1 MKRSLPVW
9 QVGLALIVLFAL
21 MPPRTAAA
29 QGFSDRLRGVT
40 AGLLKV
46 SLFGATAIDLEAA
59 GLETIDVG
67 ELVFGVASVDVADET
82 ALRVRAYLYN
92 PDAAPAAVPVPGVA
106 LFVLVD
112 ERGRKIEL
120 QAVEVED
127 LPRGADAVS
136 VPGLERTNVSLIFS
150 APPSGALLGALK
162 VGPLGVIQ
170 DIPLHSSALP
180 AGAGNAWSQPA
191 PPAGGN
197 VWSQPAGG
205 SVARS
210 APAGASPPASSSPA
224 GSPPS
229 NKKSKN

>member
-1 MKRSLPVW
+1 MRKILLAV
-9 QVGLALIVLFAL
+9 VLLALILPSMAS
-21 MPPRTAAA
+21 A
-29 QGFSDRLRGVT
+29 QGFADRLRGVT

-67 ELVFGVASVDVADET
+67 GLVFGVASVDVADES

-92 PDAAPAAVPVPGVA
+92 PEAAPAAVPVPGVA

-112 ERGRKIEL
+112 ERGRKVEL

-127 LPRGADAVS
+127 LPRGASEVS
-136 VPGLERTNVSLIFS
+136 VPGLERVNLALLFS
-150 APPSGALLGALK
+150 APESGALLGALK

-170 DIPLHSSALP
+170 DIPLHSSAMP

-191 PPAGGN
+191 PAASGN
-197 VWSQPAGG
+197 VWSQPAAGPP
-205 SVARS
+205 ARS
-210 APAGASPPASSSPA
+210 APPAASSSSSPPAA
-224 GSPPS
+224 GSPS
-229 NKKSKN
+229 AKGSKP